1 MYFYTSI
8 AFVVLFLSIASL
20 CYQAEQSSKLLKE
33 SLTKNGIDFIR
44 SCEIKKKLGYRING
58 ESLVNYQFYVK
69 GGRWLYRANDG
80 KSGTLQE
87 LIKER
92 GLQGNT
98 KPFKAQFG
106 SFY

>member
-8 AFVVLFLSIASL
+8 AFVVLLFSIASL
-20 CYQAEQSSKLLKE
+20 FYQAEQISKLLKE
-33 SLTKNGIDFIR
+33 NFTKNGIDVMQ
-44 SCEIKKKLGYRING
+44 SEAIKKQLGYRIYG
-58 ESLVNYQFYVK
+58 QHLVNYQFCVK
-69 GGRWLYRANDG
+69 RGRWLYRANDG
-80 KSGTLQE
+80 KSSTLQE
-87 LIKER
+87 LIQER